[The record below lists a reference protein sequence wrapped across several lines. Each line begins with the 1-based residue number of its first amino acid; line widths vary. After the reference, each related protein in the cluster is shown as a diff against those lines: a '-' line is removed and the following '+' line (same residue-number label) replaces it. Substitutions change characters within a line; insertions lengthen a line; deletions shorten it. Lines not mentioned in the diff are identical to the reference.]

1 MSPESTP
8 ARRVGLLVITAAVV
22 FAVAVL
28 LIGDR
33 QNLFTAKNRYFIRL
47 VTVSG
52 LQVGSQVKLNGVGV
66 GSVTKIVLPV
76 DMRENLL
83 QVWISVESRFAER
96 IREDSVARIKTLG
109 LLGDK
114 YIELTSGSPAAE
126 TIPEDGEIP
135 AAPQTNVEQLTEAGE
150 DVMNN
155 VLTISSQLSK
165 ILGRMEKGEGLL
177 GEMTMNVEPQHKVTT
192 ELFETLASLKKVAD
206 DIEHGD
212 GAVPRLIHD
221 PELAEHLAGSVDRLD
236 SFLTKT
242 DEGKGLLPALIQDSE
257 QKERFAHAVE
267 NLEHATQKLAD
278 VADRLES
285 SDAFLGRLINDEA
298 YGRQTTE
305 ELRRLLTNL
314 GDVAEKLNKGDGSAA
329 RLINDP
335 SFAQALEDIVV
346 GVNDSKLLR
355 WLIRNRQKAGIHK
368 RYDDTRDQLEQQ
380 GTEPEKPR

>member
-8 ARRVGLLVITAAVV
+8 ARRVGLLVLTAAVV
-22 FAVAVL
+22 LAVAVL

-33 QNLFTAKNRYFIRL
+33 QNLFTAKNRYYVRL
-47 VTVSG
+47 VSVSG

-66 GSVTKIVLPV
+66 GSVTRIVLPV

-83 QVWISVESRFAER
+83 QVWISVESRYAER
-96 IREDSVARIKTLG
+96 IRRDSVARIKTLG

-114 YIELTSGSPAAE
+114 YVELTSGSPATE
-126 TIPEDGEIP
+126 VVPENGEIS
-135 AAPQTNVEQLTEAGE
+135 AAPQTNVEQLAAAGE

-155 VLTISSQLSK
+155 ILTISSQLSK

-177 GEMTMNVEPQHKVTT
+177 GEMTMDVEPGRKIST
-192 ELFETLASLKKVAD
+192 ELMATLTSLKKVAD
-206 DIEHGD
+206 DIENG
-212 GAVPRLIHD
+212 GGPVPRLLHD
-221 PELAEHLAGSVDRLD
+221 RELGDHLAGSVTRLD
-236 SFLTKT
+236 AFLTKT
-242 DEGKGLLPALIQDSE
+242 DEGKGLLPALIEDGE

-267 NLEHATQKLAD
+267 NLEHATQRLAD

-285 SDAFLGRLINDEA
+285 SDAFLGRMINDEE

-305 ELRRLLTNL
+305 ELRKLLSNL
-314 GDVAEKLNKGDGSAA
+314 SDVAEKLNKGDGSAA

-346 GVNDSKLLR
+346 GVNESKLLR
-355 WLIRNRQKAGIHK
+355 WLIRNRQKAGIEK
-368 RYDDTRDQLEQQ
+368 RYDDTRKELEQQ
-380 GTEPEKPR
+380 GIEPEKPR